1 MQTFQDVGLK
11 CDSSITIPKQKITQ
25 TESTTEVRKTQIKR
39 NFFFFKAKEI
49 YIWVL
54 LIYPGKGPCLLT
66 GLQAVFLIFCP
77 HLNSLVRFSQLHGTS
92 Y

>member
-39 NFFFFKAKEI
+39 NFFFLRQKKFTFGC
-49 YIWVL
+49 YLYTLGRVL
-54 LIYPGKGPCLLT
+54 AC
-66 GLQAVFLIFCP
+66 
-77 HLNSLVRFSQLHGTS
+77 
-92 Y
+92 